1 MGKSHV
7 FDARSQMPVP
17 PADLFSWHA
26 REGAFERLSPPWETA
41 EVVERTG
48 DGIRPG
54 ARVVVRIH
62 LGPIPQRLVAEHTG
76 YVEGVSFQD
85 TQREGPFVKWV
96 HDHRMLRAGSP
107 DASVLEDAIQYEL
120 PVGTLGDTFGGG
132 YARKRLERM
141 FAYRHTLTRADLR
154 RHAAFAD
161 QGPLTVAMGGASG
174 LLGSALSAFL
184 TTGGHRVKRL
194 VRGRANA
201 ARGDIPWAPD
211 KGTVDAAGLEGVDA
225 VVHLSGSN
233 VGEGRWTP
241 ERKEEIRKSRT
252 DSTRLLCETLARA
265 SRKPRVLICAS
276 AVGFYGNRGDA
287 EVTEASSSGDGFL
300 ADVTRQWEASTA
312 AAEAAGI
319 RVVHLR
325 IGVVLDARGGAL
337 AKLALATQAGGGGPV
352 ASGKQWLSW
361 VALEDVLG
369 LIQLSLF
376 TPSIRGPLN
385 AVSPNAVRQGEL
397 AKVLGRVLHR
407 PAVFPLPA
415 AVVKTVFGEMG
426 EETLLSSTHA
436 LPTVAQAHRFP
447 FLFPDLEGA
456 LRFTLGR
463 TTDGAEYRHG

>member
-7 FDARSQMPVP
+7 FEARSQMPVP
-17 PADLFSWHA
+17 AADLFSWHT

-41 EVVERTG
+41 EVIDRTG

-54 ARVVVRIH
+54 ARVVVKLH
-62 LGPIPQRLVAEHTG
+62 LGPIPQRMVAEHTA
-76 YVEGVSFQD
+76 YVEGSSFQD
-85 TQREGPFVKWV
+85 TQREGPFAKWI
-96 HDHRMLRAGSP
+96 HDHRMSP
-107 DASVLEDAIQYEL
+107 SGTQASVLEDAIQYEL

-141 FAYRHTLTRADLR
+141 FAYRHSLTRADLR
-154 RHAAFAD
+154 RHAAFAS
-161 QGPLTVAMGGASG
+161 QGPLTVAIGGASG
-174 LLGSALSAFL
+174 MLGSALSSFL

-201 ARGDIPWAPD
+201 ARGDISWAPD

-225 VVHLSGSN
+225 VVHLSGAN
-233 VGEGRWTP
+233 VGEGRWTE
-241 ERKEEIRKSRT
+241 ERKQEILKSRT
-252 DSTRLLCETLARA
+252 ESTRLLCETLARA
-265 SRKPRVLICAS
+265 TRKPRVLICAS
-276 AVGFYGNRGDA
+276 ATGYYGSRGD
-287 EVTEASSSGDGFL
+287 EDLTEASSSGDGFL
-300 ADVTRQWEASTA
+300 ADVTRQWEASTQPA
-312 AAEAAGI
+312 RDAGI
-319 RVVHLR
+319 RVVNLR

-352 ASGKQWLSW
+352 ASGRQWLSW
-361 VALEDVLG
+361 VSLEDVLG
-369 LIQLSLF
+369 LIQFAIF
-376 TPSIRGPLN
+376 TPSIQGPLN

-397 AKVLGRVLHR
+397 AKVLGKVLHR

-415 AVVKTVFGEMG
+415 TVVKTVFGQMG

-436 LPTVAQAHRFP
+436 LPGVAQANGFP
-447 FLFPDLEGA
+447 FLLPDLEGA

>member
-17 PADLFSWHA
+17 AADLFSWHT

-41 EVVERTG
+41 EVVDRTG

-54 ARVVVRIH
+54 ARVVVKLH
-62 LGPIPQRLVAEHTG
+62 LGPIPQRMVAEHTA
-76 YVEGVSFQD
+76 YVEGSSFQD
-85 TQREGPFVKWV
+85 TQREGPFAKWI
-96 HDHRMLRAGSP
+96 HDHRMNPSGP
-107 DASVLEDAIQYEL
+107 QTSVLEDSIQYEL

-154 RHAAFAD
+154 RHAAFAN
-161 QGPLTVAMGGASG
+161 QGPLTVAIGGASG
-174 LLGSALSAFL
+174 MLGSALASFL

-201 ARGDIPWAPD
+201 ARGDISWAPD
-211 KGTVDAAGLEGVDA
+211 KGTVDAAGLEDVDA
-225 VVHLSGSN
+225 VVHLSGAN
-233 VGEGRWTP
+233 VGEGRWTD
-241 ERKEEIRKSRT
+241 ERKQEILKSRT
-252 DSTRLLCETLARA
+252 ESTRLLCETLARA
-265 SRKPRVLICAS
+265 TRKPRVLICAS
-276 AVGFYGNRGDA
+276 AAGYYGSRGEE
-287 EVTEASSSGDGFL
+287 EVTETSASGDGFL
-300 ADVTRQWEASTA
+300 ADVTRQWEAATKP
-312 AAEAAGI
+312 AEDAGI

-352 ASGKQWLSW
+352 GSGRQWLSW
-361 VALEDVLG
+361 VSLEDVLG

-397 AKVLGRVLHR
+397 AKVLGKVLHR

-415 AVVKTVFGEMG
+415 AVVKTVFGQMG
-426 EETLLSSTHA
+426 EETLLSSTHV
-436 LPTVAQAHRFP
+436 LPTVAQAHGFS
-447 FLFPDLEGA
+447 FLLPGLEEA

-463 TTDGAEYRHG
+463 TTDGAEYHHG